1 MAGDVH
7 LALLGAVKEH
17 GGLSSERAAEYV
29 SELKAARRYQRDV
42 Y

>member
-1 MAGDVH
+1 V
-7 LALLGAVKEH
+7 EQH

-29 SELKAARRYQRDV
+29 NELKAARRYQRDV

>member
-1 MAGDVH
+1 VE
-7 LALLGAVKEH
+7 EH

-29 SELKAARRYQRDV
+29 NELKAARRYQRDV